1 MTKLKLLALG
11 VFIATSASV
20 AHADMY
26 QGWFSTTS
34 RTLKAT

>member
-20 AHADMY
+20 AHA
-26 QGWFSTTS
+26 
-34 RTLKAT
+34 